1 MNEQIYIESWGI
13 ILFNVAGI
21 YKDYIILS
29 EVELYL
35 KQSNN
40 IRNFDGNQTTF
51 EFTKYVSWILS
62 SENQNHALLRNIMIG
77 ITYHSFFIFVIVSI
91 MAMTCLS
98 LFLG

>member
-51 EFTKYVSWILS
+51 EFTKYVS
-62 SENQNHALLRNIMIG
+62 
-77 ITYHSFFIFVIVSI
+77 
-91 MAMTCLS
+91 
-98 LFLG
+98 